1 MYTRMEDNDSAGY
14 DLLKGTLEVLPL
26 LMFIGVA
33 FTAWFTLQGQV
44 IELRARYEASTSS
57 TREALADV
65 KSDIKENTELLRR
78 VLEKDTDT
86 SARTSREASRSPVDR
101 R

>member
-1 MYTRMEDNDSAGY
+1 MEDNESPGY

-78 VLEKDTDT
+78 VLEQDVHT
-86 SARTSREASRSPVDR
+86 SGGSREATRSPVDR